1 MAPVRALI
9 AFAAAAWALAGAGAW
24 AQSQT
29 APVTSPGPDSVAVTV
44 YRDPDRDADRA
55 PDLHW
60 LQGYALITEKRTVTI
75 PAGRAVIRFEGVAGG
90 ILPESAIITGLPEGV
105 REKNLDADL
114 LSPRSLYAH
123 TLGRPVTI
131 RRTRDGKTTE
141 ERAIIRSGP
150 EGSAVLETKD
160 GVIAVD
166 CQGNEKLVYDEVPA
180 GLSAKPTLSVE
191 TDSSQ
196 ARQVTIT
203 LSYLAWGFDWQAN
216 YVATMRPD
224 GKSAE
229 LFAWVTLANSDVTSF
244 PDADTMVVA
253 GKVNRE
259 DSASDREDPFGQD
272 EPLTFQCLSE
282 TTEAEMVPQFVPP
295 VAMPA
300 PEPIAGMAVMQKSM
314 ATPITVVTVERVA
327 LGDLQAY
334 RVPHPTTVASQSQKQ
349 VALLVRESV
358 PVDVIYKSIV
368 YGETGGRVTINLRT
382 QNRLDKQLGVPLPAG
397 KVAVFE
403 PRGDSRMLIGEGSID
418 DKTVG
423 EDVEVEVAQATQ
435 VATKIETL
443 AQGKDWIKRR
453 VTVTNANPFPV
464 RFEAAVYPQRMYNDG
479 NADPRIVQSSPRLGR
494 KNGNDV
500 WIVTVPAN
508 GSATLRFRSEERA
521 PSGR

>member
-1 MAPVRALI
+1 MAPVRALT
-9 AFAAAAWALAGAGAW
+9 ALAAAAWALASAGAW

-29 APVTSPGPDSVAVTV
+29 APVTSPGPESVAVTL
-44 YRDPDRDADRA
+44 YRDPDRNVDQA
-55 PDLHW
+55 PNLGW

-90 ILPESAIITGLPEGV
+90 ILPESAIITGLPDGV

-123 TLGRPVTI
+123 SLGRPVTI
-131 RRTRDGKTTE
+131 RRTRDGKATE

-166 CQGNEKLVYDEVPA
+166 CEGSERLVYDEVPA

-224 GKSAE
+224 GRSAE

-244 PDADTMVVA
+244 ADAETMVVA

-259 DSASDREDPFGQD
+259 DSASGRKDFVHGQ
-272 EPLTFQCLSE
+272 PLVFQCLSHY
-282 TTEAEMVPQFVPP
+282 EAPLQPLPP
-295 VAMPA
+295 SPMMKME
-300 PEPIAGMAVMQKSM
+300 PESITVSANSM
-314 ATPITVVTVERVA
+314 ALYTPVSVVTVERVA

-334 RVPHPTTVASQSQKQ
+334 RVPHPTTVASHSQKQ

-358 PVDVIYKSIV
+358 PVDVIYKSMI
-368 YGETGGRVTINLRT
+368 YGETAGRVTINLRT

-418 DKTVG
+418 DKAVG
-423 EDVEVEVAQATQ
+423 EQVEVDIAQATQ
-435 VATKIETL
+435 VATTVETI
-443 AQGKDWIKRR
+443 ARGKDWIDRR
-453 VTVTNANPFPV
+453 VTVSNANPVPV
-464 RFEAAVYPQRMYNDG
+464 RFEAEVYAQRVYNGG
-479 NADPRIVQSSPRLGR
+479 NSDPRIVQSSPKLGR
-494 KNGNDV
+494 RNGNDV

-508 GSATLRFRSEERA
+508 GTATLRFRTRERA